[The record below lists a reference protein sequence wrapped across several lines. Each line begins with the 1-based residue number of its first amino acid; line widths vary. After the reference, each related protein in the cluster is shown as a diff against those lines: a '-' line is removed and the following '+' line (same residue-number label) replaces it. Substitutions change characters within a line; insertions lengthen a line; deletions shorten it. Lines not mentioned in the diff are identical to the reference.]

1 MTAKNE
7 SVRRGK
13 DMTRI
18 EPLESHRRTIV
29 KSLVWRFIGIFWTW
43 GGAFVI
49 ISFLPDSQRNPLVI
63 ATLVTAWHHST
74 RMLMYYAYERIWI
87 KVSWG
92 RLGYEDKIITTP
104 LKLRQRIIWTS
115 GVILSVSLIFWLLL
129 AITPNIKKVQ
139 KDILKQKNS
148 ISQTAGTDGRS

>member
-1 MTAKNE
+1 MTAIK
-7 SVRRGK
+7 
-13 DMTRI
+13 
-18 EPLESHRRTIV
+18 PFESHRRTIV
-29 KSLVWRFIGIFWTW
+29 KSLIWRFIGIFWTW

-49 ISFLPDSQRNPLVI
+49 ISFLPDSQKNAPVI

-92 RLGYEDKIITTP
+92 RLGQKDKSTTKP
-104 LKLRQRIIWTS
+104 LKLRQQIIWTS

-129 AITPNIKKVQ
+129 AVTPDIKKAQ
-139 KDILKQKNS
+139 KNAIQQKNS
-148 ISQTAGTDGRS
+148 LSMSTTQDNQS